1 MKAKQ
6 FKANRGFTIWEL
18 LCIILIVF
26 FLAAIMM
33 PSLNKVKKIS
43 TRVVCGTN
51 LKGLG
56 TAVSVYANDYDD
68 RFPELPGEGEWSKKL
83 GFAYTMD
90 KPEFGKGGTQNLTGR
105 TISASWYLL
114 VREADVSPK
123 SFVCSE
129 SNQTPFGYQYYS
141 SGENI
146 TRYWDFGDDPYKH
159 VSYAMHNPYGRF
171 PAKGSR
177 GASFAYAADMSPWF
191 EDGDIVPPN
200 RNNREWWKNVALF
213 PADVSDSYSAREQI
227 MQANSMLHHRE
238 GQNVMFA
245 DGHSEYVKTSDVG
258 VKHDNLYTFWSNV
271 LNGIGSNDSVEQDL
285 KIPDVSEADK
295 RIGTNPTS
303 RSKENDAK
311 SIEDSFLA
319 I

>member
-1 MKAKQ
+1 MTEKQ
-6 FKANRGFTIWEL
+6 FKANGGFTIWEL
-18 LCIILIVF
+18 LCIILIIF

-33 PSLNKVKKIS
+33 PSLSKVKKIS

-68 RFPELPGEGEWSKKL
+68 WFPRLPGQGEWSRKL
-83 GFAYTMD
+83 GFAYDME
-90 KPEFGKGGTQNLTGR
+90 KPQFGEGGTQHRTGR

-114 VREADVSPK
+114 VRQADVSPK

-129 SNQTPFGYQYYS
+129 SNQTAFGYQYYS
-141 SGENI
+141 SSEDI
-146 TRYWDFGDDPYKH
+146 TRFWDFGEDPYKH
-159 VSYAMHNPYGRF
+159 VSYSMHNPYGRF

-177 GASFAYAADMSPWF
+177 SASFAYAGDMSPWF

-200 RNNREWWKNVALF
+200 RSNREWWRNVALF
-213 PADVSDSYSAREQI
+213 STVSDSFSAREQI
-227 MQANSMLHHRE
+227 MQANSMLHNRE

-245 DGHSEYVKTSDVG
+245 DGHLEYVKSSDVG
-258 VKHDNLYTFWSNV
+258 VKHDNIYTFWSNV
-271 LNGIGSNDSVEQDL
+271 LNSIPLSDSVEKDS
-285 KIPDVSEADK
+285 KVPDVSEADK

-311 SIEDSFLA
+311 STEDSFLA